1 MTPITS
7 DSIKAALFGLCIGD
21 ALGVPVEFSFRSERS
36 RQPIT
41 DMTGYGTYNQAPGTW
56 SDDSSLTF
64 CLAEALC
71 QEFDLNGVARYF
83 LDWYQNDYWTAHDD
97 RFDIGNTT
105 RDALD
110 RILSGVSPFESG
122 GAYKHDNGNG
132 SLMRILPLVFK
143 TYNLPIQERYADAR
157 DVSGITHRHTLS
169 VVSCF
174 YYLEFARLLLQGSD
188 ILHAYQSLCQTIPE
202 ILKEILEPDGIPP
215 EFKRMTDGSLLHA
228 PIESIESH
236 GFVIHTLEASIWCLL
251 QSTSYSETVLRA
263 VNLGG
268 DTDTTAAVAGGLA
281 GLVYGMEG
289 IPEKWIR
296 CIARREDIE
305 ELARRMGYYLLPRSC
320 DY

>member
-1 MTPITS
+1 MTTLS
-7 DSIKAALFGLCIGD
+7 SESIKAALLGVCIGD

-36 RQPIT
+36 RHPIT

-71 QEFDLNGVARYF
+71 QEFDLNVVARYF
-83 LDWYQNDYWTAHDD
+83 LDWYQKDYWTAHNH

-110 RILSGVSPFESG
+110 KILSGVSPFESG
-122 GAYKHDNGNG
+122 GANKYDNGNG

-143 TYNLPIQERYADAR
+143 TYNLPIQERYAYAR
-157 DVSGITHRHTLS
+157 VISGITHRHTLS
-169 VVSCF
+169 VVACF

-188 ILHAYQSLCQTIPE
+188 ILHAYHSLCQTFPDTVAE
-202 ILKEILEPDGIPP
+202 VLHPDGIPS
-215 EFKRMTDGSLLHA
+215 EFKRITDGSLIHT
-228 PIESIESH
+228 PEENIESQ
-236 GFVIHTLEASIWCLL
+236 GFVIHTLEAAMWCLL
-251 QSTSYSETVLRA
+251 KGNTYSETVLMA

-281 GLVYGMEG
+281 GLAYGIEG
-289 IPEKWIR
+289 IPEKWMR
-296 CIARREDIE
+296 GIARREDIE
-305 ELARRMGYYLLPRSC
+305 DLAHRMGKYLFTESGT
-320 DY
+320 